1 MKEEKAIKLIFKSSP
16 FPGIR
21 ALLCIVFA
29 IALMLLDT
37 KAVFFKKVRSDLS
50 VAVLP
55 IQYLV
60 DVPIKT
66 VHWIL
71 NSVTSQQELLADN
84 ARLRA
89 HELLLQ
95 SKLQKLLALE
105 RENAQLRELLKSTSH
120 VGGHVVVAQL
130 LAVDLDPNLQQIII
144 DKGRHNRVYSGQPVL
159 DAYGVIGQV
168 VNIGPLTSKVMLV
181 TDPKSAVPVQD
192 YRNGVRAIAV
202 GQGSS
207 AKLTLINVPDTS
219 DIRKGDLF
227 VTSGLG
233 LRFPIGYPVGVVS
246 ESIHTPGKR
255 FATVE
260 LNPSAHIDRTQQ
272 VLLAWPTKAS
282 FAKAVHQQLKSK
294 TENFLRAKEGA
305 SGK

>member
-1 MKEEKAIKLIFKSSP
+1 MVLDQKAI
-16 FPGIR
+16 
-21 ALLCIVFA
+21 
-29 IALMLLDT
+29 
-37 KAVFFKKVRSDLS
+37 FFQKIRSDLS
-50 VAVLP
+50 VVVLP

-66 VHWIL
+66 VHWIVS
-71 NSVTSQQELLADN
+71 SVTSQQQLLADN

-130 LAVDLDPNLQQIII
+130 LAVDVDPNLQQIII
-144 DKGRHNRVYSGQPVL
+144 DKGRRYRVYRGQPVL
-159 DAYGVIGQV
+159 DAYGVVGQV
-168 VNIGPLTSKVMLV
+168 IHIGPLTSRVMLI

-192 YRNGVRAIAV
+192 YRNGVRAIV
-202 GQGSS
+202 IGQGSS
-207 AKLTLINVPDTS
+207 DKLTLINVPDTS
-219 DIRKGDLF
+219 DIQKGDLF

-233 LRFPIGYPVGVVS
+233 LRFPVGYPVGVVS
-246 ESIHTPGKR
+246 ELSHTPGKR
-255 FATVE
+255 FATVL

-272 VLLAWPTKAS
+272 VLLAWPSKAS
-282 FAKAVHQQLKSK
+282 LEKAVQKQLNSQIADSSPVRKD
-294 TENFLRAKEGA
+294 AH
-305 SGK
+305 GK